1 MTTILAFGFV
11 IGVLVLVHELGHFLA
26 ARRVGVRVL
35 TFSVGFG
42 PKIVK
47 FRRGDTEYCISAIP
61 LGGFVKMAGENPDGH
76 HTGADDEFMSKSK
89 WERFQILVMGPVM
102 NFLLAIIVMTF
113 VLYQGADRPAFE
125 EEPPIV
131 GAVTVGS
138 AAEGEGIQIGDRI
151 VSVEGQATD
160 TWKELS
166 LALGIRAGRGFS
178 LVVRDHGGSTRTIN
192 VSSDSQNEL
201 ASTGLGIQPII
212 QPQITSVTP
221 GEPADLAG
229 VESRDVIVALN
240 GDPVTSAEL
249 VERINASADH
259 SLDLTI
265 RRRDTLKEIRVTPAL
280 VGDVGLI
287 GVGLSAYEVTTIEP
301 GFLEAFNLSLE
312 QNYEWAGLI
321 FQTVGGLLTGGV
333 SVNQLAGPIGIAQV
347 SGQAAGLGLV
357 ALFNLMALISVNLG
371 VLNLLPIP
379 VLDGGH
385 ILILALEGASG
396 RDFSMQLKERMMMVG
411 FALLMTLMVTVIY
424 NDLMRIDWIERVVP
438 WR

>member
-1 MTTILAFGFV
+1 M
-11 IGVLVLVHELGHFLA
+11 
-26 ARRVGVRVL
+26 
-35 TFSVGFG
+35 
-42 PKIVK
+42 
-47 FRRGDTEYCISAIP
+47 
-61 LGGFVKMAGENPDGH
+61 
-76 HTGADDEFMSKSK
+76 
-89 WERFQILVMGPVM
+89 
-102 NFLLAIIVMTF
+102 
-113 VLYQGADRPAFE
+113 
-125 EEPPIV
+125 
-131 GAVTVGS
+131 
-138 AAEGEGIQIGDRI
+138 
-151 VSVEGQATD
+151 
-160 TWKELS
+160 
-166 LALGIRAGRGFS
+166 
-178 LVVRDHGGSTRTIN
+178 
-192 VSSDSQNEL
+192 SSDSQNDI
-201 ASTGLGIQPII
+201 ASIGLGIQPII

-229 VESRDVIVALN
+229 IESRDVIVALN

-249 VERINASADH
+249 VDRINASADRT
-259 SLDLTI
+259 LGLTV
-265 RRRDTLKEIRVTPAL
+265 RRRDTLKEIQVTPAL

-424 NDLMRIDWIERVVP
+424 NDLMRIDWIERLVP

>member
-11 IGVLVLVHELGHFLA
+11 IGVLVFVHELGHFLA

-42 PKIVK
+42 PKLAK

-89 WERFQILVMGPVM
+89 WERFQILIMGPVM

-113 VLYQGADRPAFE
+113 VLYQGADRPVFE
-125 EEPPIV
+125 EEPPVV
-131 GAVTVGS
+131 GAVTEGS
-138 AAEGEGIQIGDRI
+138 PAESAGIQVGDRI
-151 VSVEGQATD
+151 VSVEDQATD

-166 LALGIRAGRGFS
+166 LALGIRAGQGFS
-178 LVVRDHGGSTRTIN
+178 LVARDSVGSSRTIH
-192 VSSDSQNEL
+192 VSSDSQNDI
-201 ASTGLGIQPII
+201 ASIGLGIQPII

-229 VESRDVIVALN
+229 IESHDVIVALN

-249 VERINASADH
+249 VDRINASADRT
-259 SLDLTI
+259 LGLTV
-265 RRRDTLKEIRVTPAL
+265 RRRDTLKEIQVTPAL

-301 GFLEAFNLSLE
+301 GFLEVFNLSLE
-312 QNYEWAGLI
+312 
-321 FQTVGGLLTGGV
+321 V
-333 SVNQLAGPIGIAQV
+333 AGPIGIAQV

-357 ALFNLMALISVNLG
+357 ARFNLMALISVNLG

-424 NDLMRIDWIERVVP
+424 NDLMRIDWIERLVP